1 MKKIAVALLML
12 IAAPVMAAD
21 YWKMTGVMAVYSGP
35 FGSAYSAP
43 IINETRYKSEA
54 DCDAAIN
61 QITQSHP
68 RYTAINSEGVMLP
81 ASKATNGWVA
91 AAAAC
96 IKQTE

>member
-1 MKKIAVALLML
+1 MRKIVIVLAML

-21 YWKMTGVMAVYSGP
+21 FWKMTGVTAVYSGP
-35 FGSAYSAP
+35 FGSPYSAP
-43 IINETRYKSEA
+43 IVNETRYKSAA

-68 RYTAINSEGVMLP
+68 RYTAINNEGVMLP

>member
-1 MKKIAVALLML
+1 MRKIVIALSML

-43 IINETRYKSEA
+43 IVNETRYQSEA

-61 QITQSHP
+61 QITQSYP
-68 RYTAINSEGVMLP
+68 R
-81 ASKATNGWVA
+81 
-91 AAAAC
+91 
-96 IKQTE
+96 